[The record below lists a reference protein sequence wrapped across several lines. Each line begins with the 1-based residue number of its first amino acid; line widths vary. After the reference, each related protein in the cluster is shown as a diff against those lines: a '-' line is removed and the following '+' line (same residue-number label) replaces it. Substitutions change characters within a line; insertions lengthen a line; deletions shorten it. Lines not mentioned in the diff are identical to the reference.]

1 VSGMTKE
8 DWNYQFGFVSEHLE
22 HLGYGVVE
30 AAGVDDHVEFDDRVV
45 YINSRYHAETRF
57 YTLLHELGHVDI
69 YENTAAE
76 FEADHPMY
84 YMAGDGRTERSNA
97 AKVSIVAEEIEAW
110 KRGRWFARY
119 AGLDLDEDK
128 YNKHM
133 TEALMSY
140 INWAAG
146 R

>member
-1 VSGMTKE
+1 MRGMIKE
-8 DWNYQFGFVSEHLE
+8 DWDYQFGFVAEHLE
-22 HLGYGVVE
+22 HLGYSVVE
-30 AAGVDDHVEFDDRVV
+30 APGVDDHVEFDTRVV
-45 YINSRYHAETRF
+45 YINSRCHAETRF

-69 YENTAAE
+69 HENDAAE

-84 YMAGDGRTERSNA
+84 YQAIDGRTERSKA

-110 KRGRWFARY
+110 KRGRWFARD
-119 AGLDLDEDK
+119 AGLDLDEAK
-128 YNKHM
+128 YDKHM

-140 INWAAG
+140 ISWAA